1 VADDSRIQVVIE
13 LDDGSVK
20 QGFLRMERAA
30 DESAGNISKF
40 FKRAGEI
47 AAGITLEKAFH
58 SFFHVIKDGFRES
71 IAAAREHETALNRL
85 SNSLSTA
92 GTFSRQ
98 AVNEFVELADK
109 IQRTTTV
116 QDGAA
121 LSLAALARNYTRT
134 NEQAK
139 LLTITAID
147 VSTQLGI
154 DLDAAVRQ
162 VGSTFSGFV
171 DPRGGLTRTVL
182 GLKDLTVNQLRA
194 GEGLDLI
201 AKRFQGA
208 AENEVKTFSGALA
221 QLKNSFNGLQENFG
235 DLVIKSPAVLAVFKV
250 IKDTINSLKT
260 TLASFNAGDKDIF
273 KPIILSAINLGQA
286 LNTFIVIP
294 FKITFDAVTIIVN
307 TFSRLFVSIVGKIA
321 GTASQLAGFFA
332 PDSELYFNL
341 KAFNE
346 QSKVAFDQLG
356 ESSQRSAESIR
367 NAFSGEDAASLF
379 LKNLQTQVEATSG
392 SMIALGENTK
402 NGAET
407 SEEAL
412 SSLALTA
419 NQLGNIVSNSIKNS
433 ISKSI
438 QLVVQNIVA
447 GKNAFAGL
455 LKTIGSIFG
464 DMLITIGETVL
475 LAGIGMEAIRNSIV
489 GLTGGPAIF
498 AGIALIAAGSLLKA
512 LSGGGEASS
521 VPTTSASGGGST
533 TTPINEPAVVDDKA
547 KQRIVVNVQGDV
559 LDSRESGLR
568 IVELI
573 NDAFDTQGAQVT
585 ARA

>member
-1 VADDSRIQVVIE
+1 MADDSRIQVVIE
-13 LDDGSVK
+13 LDDGSVR
-20 QGFLRMERAA
+20 QGFLRMERSAE
-30 DESAGNISKF
+30 ESAGAISRF
-40 FKRAGEI
+40 FQRA
-47 AAGITLEKAFH
+47 AAFATGALLEKAFT
-58 SFFHVIKDGFRES
+58 SLFSTIKTGFTES
-71 IAAAREHETALNRL
+71 VAAAREQENAINRL
-85 SNSLSTA
+85 SNSLATA
-92 GTFSRQ
+92 GTFSKQ
-98 AVNEFVELADK
+98 ALNEFIALADE
-109 IQRTTTV
+109 IERTTTV
-116 QDGAA
+116 QDDQA

-139 LLTITAID
+139 DLTKAAID
-147 VSTQLGI
+147 LSAQLGI
-154 DLDAAVRQ
+154 DLNSAAQ
-162 VGSTFSGFV
+162 QIGATFSGV
-171 DPRGGLTRTVL
+171 VPRSLARTVD

-194 GEGLDLI
+194 GEGLALI
-201 AKRFQGA
+201 ARRFDGA

-260 TLASFNAGDKDIF
+260 TLASFNAGDRDIF

-286 LNTFIVIP
+286 LNTFVVIP
-294 FKITFDAVTIIVN
+294 FKVTFDAVTIIVN

-402 NGAET
+402 NGAKT

>member
-1 VADDSRIQVVIE
+1 MADSSRIQVVIE

-20 QGFLRMERAA
+20 QGFIRMERAA
-30 DESAGNISKF
+30 EESAGAISKF
-40 FKRAGEI
+40 FQRA
-47 AAGITLEKAFH
+47 ASFATGILIERAFT
-58 SFFHVIKDGFRES
+58 SLFNTIKTGFTES
-71 IAAAREHETALNRL
+71 VAAAREQENAINRL
-85 SNSLSTA
+85 SNSLATA
-92 GTFSRQ
+92 GSFSKQ
-98 AVNEFVELADK
+98 ALNEFIALADE
-109 IQRTTTV
+109 IERTTTV
-116 QDGAA
+116 QDDQA

-134 NEQAK
+134 NDQAK
-139 LLTITAID
+139 ELTKAAID
-147 VSTQLGI
+147 LSAQLGI
-154 DLDAAVRQ
+154 DLNSAAQ
-162 VGSTFSGFV
+162 QIGATFSGV
-171 DPRGGLTRTVL
+171 VPRSLARTVD
-182 GLKDLTVNQLRA
+182 GLKELSVNQLRA
-194 GEGLDLI
+194 GEGLALI
-201 AKRFQGA
+201 ARRFDGA
-208 AENEVKTFSGALA
+208 AENEIKTFSGALA

-250 IKDTINSLKT
+250 IKDTINSLKA
-260 TLASFNAGDKDIF
+260 TLASFNAGDRDIF
-273 KPIILSAINLGQA
+273 KPLILSAINLGQA

-294 FKITFDAVTIIVN
+294 FKVTFDAVTIIVN
-307 TFSRLFVSIVGKIA
+307 TFARLFVSIVGKIA

-332 PDSELYFNL
+332 PDSQLYFNL

-356 ESSQRSAESIR
+356 ESSQKSADSIR
-367 NAFSGEDAASLF
+367 NAFSGEDAASQF
-379 LKNLQTQVEATSG
+379 LRNLKTEVEATSG
-392 SMIALGENTK
+392 AMIALGENTV
-402 NGAET
+402 NGAKT
-407 SEEAL
+407 SETAL

-419 NQLGNIVSNSIKNS
+419 TQLGNIVSTAIRNS

-438 QLVVQNIVA
+438 QLVVQNIAA

-455 LKTIGSIFG
+455 LKTIGGIFG

-498 AGIALIAAGSLLKA
+498 AGIALIAAGALLKA
-512 LSGGGEASS
+512 LSGGGGQSS

-533 TTPINEPAVVDDKA
+533 TTPINEPAVVDEKA
-547 KQRIVVNVQGDV
+547 GQRIVVNVQGDV

>member
-1 VADDSRIQVVIE
+1 MADDSRIQVVIE

-20 QGFLRMERAA
+20 QGFIRMEKAA
-30 DESAGNISKF
+30 DESASNISKF
-40 FKRAGEI
+40 FQRA
-47 AAGITLEKAFH
+47 ASFATGILIEKAFT
-58 SFFHVIKDGFRES
+58 SLFSTIKNGFAES
-71 IAAAREHETALNRL
+71 VAAAREQENAINRL
-85 SNSLSTA
+85 SNSLATA
-92 GTFSRQ
+92 GTFSK
-98 AVNEFVELADK
+98 AALNEFVALADE
-109 IQRTTTV
+109 IERTTTV
-116 QDGAA
+116 QDDQA

-139 LLTITAID
+139 ALTLAAID
-147 VSTQLGI
+147 LSAQLGI
-154 DLDAAVRQ
+154 GLDSAAQ
-162 VGSTFSGFV
+162 QIGATFSGV
-171 DPRGGLTRTVL
+171 VPRSLARTVD
-182 GLKDLTVNQLRA
+182 GLKDLTKNQLQA
-194 GEGLDLI
+194 GAGLELI
-201 AKRFQGA
+201 ARRFSGA

-221 QLKNSFNGLQENFG
+221 QLKNSFNGLQETFG

-250 IKDTINSLKT
+250 IKDTINSVQA
-260 TLASFNAGDKDIF
+260 TLNKFTAGDKDIF
-273 KPIILSAINLGQA
+273 KPILLSAINLAQV
-286 LNTFIVIP
+286 LNTFVVIP
-294 FKITFDAVTIIVN
+294 FKVTFETISIIVVS
-307 TFSRLFVSIVGKIA
+307 FAQLFNKIIGDVSNIA
-321 GTASQLAGFFA
+321 ASLAGVFA
-332 PDSELYFNL
+332 PDSKLYFNL

-346 QSKVAFDQLG
+346 ETRARFAELGASAG
-356 ESSQRSAESIR
+356 ESAR
-367 NAFSGEDAASLF
+367 NITTAFSGEDVATQF
-379 LKNLQTQVEATSG
+379 LQKLQTEVQATSG
-392 SMIALGENTK
+392 LMIALGENTK
-402 NGAET
+402 NGAKT

-419 NQLGNIVSNSIKNS
+419 QQLGQIVSNSIKNS

-438 QLVVQNIVA
+438 QLVVQNIAA

-475 LAGIGMEAIRNSIV
+475 LAGIGMEAIRNSII

-512 LSGGGEASS
+512 LSGGGGDTSA
-521 VPTTSASGGGST
+521 VPTTAASGGGSNT
-533 TTPINEPAVVDDKA
+533 SPIDEPTVVDEKS
-547 KQRIVVNVQGDV
+547 KSRLVVNIQGDV